1 MECLFEMNSRYYQ
14 VISSLLA
21 LMLNFF
27 LVMAGTAQEGAVPD
41 AGGSKFGQGES
52 SLSLEIQDIK
62 QLTLE
67 LNRDLFILEEELLFP
82 SNTQLAVFLS
92 LDVGEFF
99 ALDAVKLSIDGVV
112 VTNYL
117 YTDRQ
122 VNALRRGGVHRLH
135 MGNLK
140 SGEHEIVAVF
150 TGKGPH
156 GRDYRRGTTLVLD
169 KTSQAKHLE
178 LKISDSV
185 ALQQPEFTVKEW

>member
-1 MECLFEMNSRYYQ
+1 MNNRFRTVGVALLLSF
-14 VISSLLA
+14 LLA
-21 LMLNFF
+21 SVSAAQSENSPESAQKNL
-27 LVMAGTAQEGAVPD
+27 AGEV
-41 AGGSKFGQGES
+41 
-52 SLSLEIQDIK
+52 QDIK
-62 QLTLE
+62 QLSLE

-92 LDVGEFF
+92 MDVGEFF

-112 VTNYL
+112 VSNYL

-122 VNALRRGGVHRLH
+122 LDALHRGGVQRLH

-140 SGEHEIVAVF
+140 NGEHEIVAVF

-156 GRDYRRGTTLVLD
+156 GRDYRRGTTLIVE

-178 LKISDSV
+178 LKISDSQ
-185 ALQQPEFTVKEW
+185 ALQQPEFLVKEW

>member
-1 MECLFEMNSRYYQ
+1 MNNRFISVGVTLLFS
-14 VISSLLA
+14 
-21 LMLNFF
+21 FF
-27 LVMAGTAQEGAVPD
+27 LATLSFAESETGAESAQ
-41 AGGSKFGQGES
+41 K
-52 SLSLEIQDIK
+52 SLAEEVQEIK

-82 SNTQLAVFLS
+82 SNTQIAVFLS
-92 LDVGEFF
+92 MDVGEFF

-112 VTNYL
+112 VSNYL

-122 VNALRRGGVHRLH
+122 LDALHRGGVQRLH

-140 SGEHEIVAVF
+140 NGEHEIVAVF

-156 GRDYRRGTTLVLD
+156 GRDYRRGTTLIVE

-178 LKISDSV
+178 LKISDSQ
-185 ALQQPEFTVKEW
+185 ALQQPEFLVKQW

>member
-1 MECLFEMNSRYYQ
+1 MECLFEMNIRCQ
-14 VISSLLA
+14 KFVLAMLGFLIGFGLA
-21 LMLNFF
+21 LSSSAQD
-27 LVMAGTAQEGAVPD
+27 AGNETSAEQSLAQEV
-41 AGGSKFGQGES
+41 
-52 SLSLEIQDIK
+52 QDIK

-82 SNTQLAVFLS
+82 SNTQIAVFLS

-99 ALDAVKLSIDGVV
+99 TLDAVKLSIDGVV

-122 VNALRRGGVHRLH
+122 LDALRRGGVQRLH

-140 SGEHEIVAVF
+140 TGEHEIVAVF
-150 TGKGPH
+150 TGRGPH
-156 GRDYRRGTTLVLD
+156 QRDYRRGTTLVVE
-169 KTSQAKHLE
+169 KTAQAKHLE
-178 LKISDSV
+178 LKISDSQ